1 VSAQRRMMR
10 PMQAVCYLIAIIL
23 LGIAAVMH
31 FTARAW
37 PSALVISA
45 GCLALLAY
53 SWPVLSTLGD

>member
-1 VSAQRRMMR
+1 MMR